1 MTNVEH
7 LLENGLMA
15 VDKAFEN
22 GEDSYIEFE
31 KEMQYSANQAQLKMV
46 SITKDELWQIVQ
58 YIKFVREMG

>member
-15 VDKAFEN
+15 ADKALEK
-22 GEDSYIEFE
+22 GKDCYIEFE
-31 KEMQYSANQAQLKMV
+31 KEMQYPVNQDQLKRV
-46 SITKDELWQIVQ
+46 SVTKDELWEIVQ

>member
-31 KEMQYSANQAQLKMV
+31 KEMQHSANQTQLKMV

>member
-15 VDKAFEN
+15 VDKAFEK
-22 GEDSYIEFE
+22 GEDCYIEFE
-31 KEMQYSANQAQLKMV
+31 KEMQYPVNQDQLEMV
-46 SITKDELWQIVQ
+46 SVTKDELWEIVQ